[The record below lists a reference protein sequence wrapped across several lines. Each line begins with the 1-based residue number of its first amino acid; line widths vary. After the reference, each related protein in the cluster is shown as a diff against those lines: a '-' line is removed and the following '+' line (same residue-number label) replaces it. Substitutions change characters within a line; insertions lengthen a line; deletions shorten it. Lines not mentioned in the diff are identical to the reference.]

1 MNDVHTLTDDELN
14 AARIDILTEIERRKN
29 LAAIPEQITALRDQ
43 YTAAG
48 GYPADLKTAGE

>member
-1 MNDVHTLTDDELN
+1 MNELHTLTSDELN
-14 AARIDILTEIERRKN
+14 DARIDILTEIERRKN

-48 GYPADLKTAGE
+48 GDPADLDKE